1 MEIENIIVQ
10 KKRGPVPKVKL
21 EKLPRVNKTD
31 DPTYYTE
38 YYTNHKDNYKQYS
51 EKAKEKVYH
60 CECCKITTAFRH
72 HLRHERTSRHIKKA
86 AQIIV

>member
-51 EKAKEKVYH
+51 EKAKDKVFT

-72 HLRHERTSRHIKKA
+72 HLRHERTNRHIKKA
-86 AQIIV
+86 ALINI

>member
-21 EKLPRVNKTD
+21 EKVKRVNKTD

-51 EKAKEKVYH
+51 EKAK
-60 CECCKITTAFRH
+60 
-72 HLRHERTSRHIKKA
+72 
-86 AQIIV
+86 